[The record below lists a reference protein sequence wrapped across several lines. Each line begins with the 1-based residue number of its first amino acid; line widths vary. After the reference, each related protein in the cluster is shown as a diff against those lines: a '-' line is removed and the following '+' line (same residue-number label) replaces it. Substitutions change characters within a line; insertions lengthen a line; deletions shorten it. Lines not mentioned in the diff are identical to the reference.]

1 MSIQLF
7 LLKRRIKQTIYLLT
21 SFVLV
26 GGLTLPA
33 DAFAATTTSTSQN
46 TSSNNN
52 VICPVATGTTRPTGA
67 SAETYTYNAKTCLW
81 VNAYYSWNPVNGIYT
96 PLTPLT
102 YTYNQATGLWDSS
115 QWVYN
120 PVTNQYEQQPFS
132 VSEVPAGAKTIGGPM
147 PTDTSTTKSAINDST
162 PSLNQNTANASPS
175 TISSTNGT
183 NNNVTNTNTNNIS
196 LNNNNNANINNTQSQ
211 ATNSGNTLVLG
222 NTVAGNAT
230 SGNATSLATLVNS
243 IASNSPIA
251 NATQF
256 TANIDGNVNGN
267 LVFNPTQLF
276 QPANGSILNSNQ
288 NNVIINQSNNSS
300 INNNITLASTTGNA
314 TVADNNNAGSATSG
328 NANSVANVVNMINS
342 MISSKKSFIG
352 VINILGDLNGN
363 ILVPQQF
370 LSGLIASNAPRSTY
384 AVNNNTLSKDTF
396 TTNQN
401 QIINNNINTAATSG
415 SAIVNKNTTAGSAIS
430 GNASTNVTIF
440 NLAGD
445 NVSSANSML
454 VFVNVL
460 GTWVGMILN
469 APAGTTSALLGGGA
483 QSTGSLNNNQ
493 VSNVNSTNTSN
504 QTINNNIVLKSKS
517 GNALVSENTNAG
529 NATSGNAT
537 SSANI
542 ANLENDN
549 LNMSN
554 WFGILFI
561 NVFGK
566 WIGSLGL
573 YNPLA
578 LSANQS
584 SNTPTGSNTKIAT
597 IVHNLPAFSVMNANN
612 GLSFSKIKFPVFSG
626 SNLSSNGTGSGAAN
640 SSNTVLA
647 GNTKNSSSSNTPKY
661 SLTSIK
667 KPINKTGNNYKLK
680 ALPKNLSATEL
691 FAIAAVVIGIALFGV
706 DFMIRHKA
714 LSTNSK

>member
-1 MSIQLF
+1 MSNQFF
-7 LLKRRIKQTIYLLT
+7 LLKRRIKQIVYLMMSL
-21 SFVLV
+21 VLL
-26 GGLTLPA
+26 GGLPFPA
-33 DAFAATTTSTSQN
+33 YALAATTSTAI
-46 TSSNNN
+46 SNNSS
-52 VICPVATGTTRPTGA
+52 CPLATGTTKPTGA
-67 SAETYTYNAKTCLW
+67 SAVTYIYNPKTCLW
-81 VNAYYSWNPVNGIYT
+81 SNAYYTWNPVNGVYT

-102 YTYNQATGLWDSS
+102 YTYNQSTGLWDST
-115 QWVYN
+115 QWVYD
-120 PVTNQYEQQPFS
+120 PVTNKYEQQPFS
-132 VSEVPAGAKTIGGPM
+132 VSQVPTGAKTIGGPAL
-147 PTDTSTTKSAINDST
+147 TSSSSNTLN
-162 PSLNQNTANASPS
+162 NQNSASNQNN
-175 TISSTNGT
+175 SSSSSSSSASNGS
-183 NNNVTNTNTNNIS
+183 NNVTTANTNNIN
-196 LNNNNNANINNTQSQ
+196 LNNNNNANVNNTQNQ
-211 ATNSGNTLVLG
+211 TTNSGNSSVFG
-222 NTVAGNAT
+222 NTSAGNAT
-230 SGNATSLATLVNS
+230 SGNATSLATVVNS
-243 IASNSPIA
+243 IASNSPLA

-267 LVFNPTQLF
+267 LTFNPTQLF
-276 QPANGSILNSNQ
+276 QPANSSILNSNQ
-288 NNVIINQSNNSS
+288 NNVTINQANNSS
-300 INNNITLASTTGNA
+300 ITNNINLATNTGNA

-342 MISSKKSFIG
+342 MISSRKSFIG

-384 AVNNNTLSKDTF
+384 AVNNNTLNKDSF
-396 TTNQN
+396 TSNQN
-401 QIINNNINTAATSG
+401 QTINNNISTSAASG
-415 SAIVNKNTTAGSAIS
+415 SAIVNKNTTAGNATS

-445 NVSSANSML
+445 NVSTSNSML

-469 APAGTTSALLGGGA
+469 APAGTTSALLGGGT
-483 QSTGSLNNNQ
+483 QSTGSINNNQ
-493 VSNVNSTNTSN
+493 VNNVKVANTSN
-504 QTINNNIVLKSKS
+504 QTINNNIGLKSKS

-537 SSANI
+537 ASANI

-578 LSANQS
+578 LSTNQS
-584 SNTPTGSNTKIAT
+584 SNTTTGANTKIAT
-597 IVHNLPAFSVMNANN
+597 NVHNLPAFSVTNAND
-612 GLSFSKIKFPVFSG
+612 SIAFSKIKLPILSG
-626 SNLSSNGTGSGAAN
+626 SSSLSGGIGSNVTN
-640 SSNTVLA
+640 SSNNSVN
-647 GNTKNSSSSNTPKY
+647 NTKKPNSSKAPKY
-661 SLTSIK
+661 SLASIK

-680 ALPKNLSATEL
+680 ALPKNSSTTEI
-691 FAIAAVVIGIALFGV
+691 FAIGAVGIGMALFGV
-706 DFMIRHKA
+706 DYIIRHKA
-714 LSTNSK
+714 LSTTNR